1 MTASR
6 IILILLTGACMI
18 AIPCFAQEAT
28 HTVYLNDGSL
38 IVGTLIELKPNES
51 VTIRAV
57 DGIVHLIRWDRVQ
70 RVERNLAERAA
81 VAQSANGAV
90 ESWYMYW
97 GLGYA
102 SPSYP
107 SGMQALIDGVKAED
121 GLVHT
126 PLSLDMFGFYW
137 PIAARTTIAGIV
149 VGGVADRY
157 DYEGGS
163 VQLNQLLIS
172 GSVMHFFGEVPGDGV
187 FLRGDAGYAV
197 LSQIMPGWNPED
209 KNGIGFHAGA
219 GYGIP
224 VSDETRILLHGGYT
238 YRAISGDGYDTFSMN
253 VGVLF

>member
-1 MTASR
+1 MAASR
-6 IILILLTGACMI
+6 IILMFLTGIFLVAV
-18 AIPCFAQEAT
+18 PCLAQEAT
-28 HTVYLNDGSL
+28 HTVYLNDGSI
-38 IVGTLIELKPNES
+38 IVGTLVELKPNES
-51 VTIRAV
+51 VTIRTL
-57 DGIVHLIRWDRVQ
+57 DGTVHVIRWDRVQ
-70 RVERNLAERAA
+70 RVEQNKAERAA
-81 VAQSANGAV
+81 APQSAHGAV

-107 SGMQALIDGVKAED
+107 SGLQALIDGAKQND

-137 PIAARTTIAGIV
+137 PIAAGTTIAGV
-149 VGGVADRY
+149 VIGGVADRY
-157 DYEGGS
+157 DYMGGY
-163 VQLNQLLIS
+163 VQVNQLLLS
-172 GSVMHFFGEVPGDGV
+172 GSVMHFFGDVPGDGI

-197 LSQIMPGWNPED
+197 LSQSMPGWHPED

-224 VSDETRILLHGGYT
+224 VSDETRILLQGGFT
-238 YRAISGDGYDTFSMN
+238 YRAISDEGYETFGIN